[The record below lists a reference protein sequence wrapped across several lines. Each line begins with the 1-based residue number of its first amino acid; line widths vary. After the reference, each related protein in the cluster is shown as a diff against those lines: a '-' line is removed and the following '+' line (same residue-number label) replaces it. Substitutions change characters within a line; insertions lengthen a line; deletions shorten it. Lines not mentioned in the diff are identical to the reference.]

1 MAKSVQLKW
10 AIWVYLSL
18 TWISVAYAAENPLVA
33 GIEAIPLKAV
43 LYVFALSIVG
53 GAAGTL
59 TKLARP
65 DIVVRNL
72 PLEISK
78 DVLTSLV
85 AGLLAFFF
93 TSWWD
98 GFSFWPQAIAI
109 TVAGY
114 GGSRILDM
122 LLADGALP
130 WLTTLLGR
138 LSGRQPPTVPPREE
152 TPQ

>member
-1 MAKSVQLKW
+1 MAKSLQLKY
-10 AIWVYLSL
+10 AIWTYLL
-18 TWISVAYAAENPLVA
+18 MTWSVVAYAAENPLVA

-65 DIVVRNL
+65 DIQVRNL
-72 PLEISK
+72 PLEIAK
-78 DVLTSLV
+78 DMVASV
-85 AGLLAFFF
+85 AAGLIVFFF

-98 GFSFWPQAIAI
+98 DVNFWLQAALV
-109 TVAGY
+109 TMAGY
-114 GGSRILDM
+114 GGSKVLD
-122 LLADGALP
+122 LALADGFLP
-130 WLTTLLGR
+130 WLQRAFGR
-138 LSGRQPPTVPPREE
+138 AASEPPRRED